1 MRVPV
6 PQPLIVR
13 SSLSTQ
19 VREHLMQ
26 QILTGALQPGDR
38 LVELRI
44 ASELQTSQAPVREAV
59 RELEAIG
66 LVETRHNKGARVRV
80 ITDEE
85 IAEIYDVR
93 AQLEGY
99 ASECVA
105 KSGKS
110 LRARLEKQIEGMK
123 KAAKEADTIQFSK
136 FNNRFHRIILEAAGN
151 DTLLSMWEGL
161 HVRSQ
166 TSLNVYRQSAD
177 LIALTDSHNVLVETL
192 ESGDPVRAREA
203 AMEHVLSN
211 KP

>member
-1 MRVPV
+1 MAQ
-6 PQPLIVR
+6 PQIVR

-19 VREHLMQ
+19 IRDHLMQ

-44 ASELQTSQAPVREAV
+44 ASELNTSQAPVREAV

-80 ITDEE
+80 ITDDE

-99 ASECVA
+99 ASECA
-105 KSGKS
+105 ARSGKS
-110 LRARLEKQIEGMK
+110 LTNRLEKQIEGMES
-123 KAAKEADTIQFSK
+123 AATAGDTIEFSK
-136 FNNRFHRIILEAAGN
+136 FNTRFHRIILEAAGN
-151 DTLLSMWEGL
+151 ATLLAMWEGL

-166 TSLNVYRQSAD
+166 TSLNVFRQSAD
-177 LIALTDSHNVLVETL
+177 LKAVTESHRILVETL
-192 ESGDPVRAREA
+192 ASGDAEA
-203 AMEHVLSN
+203 ARQAAMDHVLSN
-211 KP
+211 KPSL

>member
-1 MRVPV
+1 MAQ
-6 PQPLIVR
+6 PQIVR

-19 VREHLMQ
+19 IRDHLMQ

-44 ASELQTSQAPVREAV
+44 ASELKTSQAPVREAV

-99 ASECVA
+99 ASECA
-105 KSGKS
+105 ARAGKS
-110 LRARLEKQIEGMK
+110 LTAKLEKQIDGMQ
-123 KAAKEADTIQFSK
+123 AAAEAGDTIQFSK
-136 FNNRFHRIILEAAGN
+136 FNTRFHRIILEAAGN
-151 DTLLSMWEGL
+151 ATLLAMWEGL

-177 LIALTDSHNVLVETL
+177 LAAVTASHHVLVETL
-192 ESGDPVRAREA
+192 AAGDPQAARVA